1 MKFFTITAKEGFIF
15 SFVVNKVLVL
25 LVLLK
30 SLFFNESTLHII
42 APTSVAIP
50 LDIRVGKIMSD
61 GL

>member
-1 MKFFTITAKEGFIF
+1 M
-15 SFVVNKVLVL
+15 LVL

-30 SLFFNESTLHII
+30 LLFFNESTLHII
-42 APTSVAIP
+42 APTSVAIS